1 MDRAIYTM
9 MNAAISESERHSITA
24 NNLSN
29 ASTSGF
35 RAQIPTAK
43 SIPIQG
49 PTLSTRTLS
58 IATTPMHSSAPGPI
72 YYSGNNLDVAIM
84 NDGWLTVQLKNG
96 TEGYTKNG
104 NITINEEGK
113 LKVKNYPLLSSEGS
127 EIEIPPGA
135 SLTISNDG
143 VISVLGAGDSPKSIV
158 SIGKLKLVKAKPN
171 EFYLNNNG
179 IFMTYKNKKLTEDTS
194 VKLISGAFEES
205 NVQTIDAIIKIINNA
220 RNFEI
225 NMKIINDINENSRL
239 SNQILS
245 FNQA

>member
-1 MDRAIYTM
+1 MDRVIYTM
-9 MNAAISESERHSITA
+9 MNAAISTLERHSITA

-29 ASTSGF
+29 VSTPGF
-35 RAQIPTAK
+35 RAQIPTAQPI
-43 SIPIQG
+43 SIKG

-58 IATTPMHSSAPGPI
+58 ITTTPTHNDNPGSI

-84 NDGWLTVQLKNG
+84 NEGWLTVQLKNG

-104 NITINEEGK
+104 RITINEEGK
-113 LKVKNYPLLSSEGS
+113 LKIKNYPLISSEGS
-127 EIEIPPGA
+127 EIEVPPGA
-135 SLTISNDG
+135 ALTISNNG

-158 SIGKLKLVKAKPN
+158 SVGKLKLVKAKTN
-171 EFYLNNNG
+171 EFHLNNNG
-179 IFMTYKNKKLTEDTS
+179 IFTTYKNKKLLEDNS

-205 NVQTIDAIIKIINNA
+205 NVHSVDAIINIINNA

-245 FNQA
+245 FQA